1 MKGWPGEPD
10 MEHDVLVAQ
19 GPAAAADGKPI
30 SNVIFDFGNVLIYWD
45 PSVVLLPRYSQETID
60 QFLDNDISGFYDA
73 NDRMDG
79 GASPDEGVAWMREH
93 YGDKWADILRYYL
106 DNFEDSLTGV
116 VPGARVLVNDLKAA
130 GIGVWGLS
138 NWEKEL
144 FPIALKHCEI
154 LQRLDGR
161 LVSGYVHMRKPHK
174 DIYEK
179 ALEEFGISAESSV
192 FIDDKAMNIAGANE
206 AGIRGI
212 RFSDARKLRE
222 LLIEQGIDAREIECA
237 VLCPKA
243 GSEPQASW
251 PGEIVLDKRNSGDD
265 QFYDFDSKYMD
276 SSASHVEVPANLPQE
291 TLQQVRETA
300 VKAFKAVDGAG
311 LSRVD
316 TFVTPDGEV
325 MVNEI
330 NTMPGFTPISMYPK
344 AWEATGIGY
353 TDLITKLID
362 GVLR

>member
-19 GPAAAADGKPI
+19 GPAAAADGKSI

-222 LLIEQGIDAREIECA
+222 LLIEQGIDIPA
-237 VLCPKA
+237 V
-243 GSEPQASW
+243 Q
-251 PGEIVLDKRNSGDD
+251 
-265 QFYDFDSKYMD
+265 
-276 SSASHVEVPANLPQE
+276 
-291 TLQQVRETA
+291 
-300 VKAFKAVDGAG
+300 
-311 LSRVD
+311 
-316 TFVTPDGEV
+316 
-325 MVNEI
+325 
-330 NTMPGFTPISMYPK
+330 
-344 AWEATGIGY
+344 
-353 TDLITKLID
+353 
-362 GVLR
+362 

>member
-116 VPGARVLVNDLKAA
+116 VPGARVLVNDLKAS

-144 FPIALKHCEI
+144 FPIAERTTPI
-154 LQRLDGR
+154 LRQLDGKG
-161 LVSGYVHMRKPHK
+161 VSGYVRLRKP
-174 DIYEK
+174 DSAIYSK
-179 ALEEFGISAESSV
+179 ALEEFGIGAQGAV
-192 FIDDKAMNIAGANE
+192 FVDDKAMNIVGAN
-206 AGIRGI
+206 AVGIRGI
-212 RFSDARKLRE
+212 RFRDPVKLRE
-222 LLIEQGIDAREIECA
+222 LLISNGVGI
-237 VLCPKA
+237 
-243 GSEPQASW
+243 
-251 PGEIVLDKRNSGDD
+251 
-265 QFYDFDSKYMD
+265 
-276 SSASHVEVPANLPQE
+276 
-291 TLQQVRETA
+291 
-300 VKAFKAVDGAG
+300 
-311 LSRVD
+311 
-316 TFVTPDGEV
+316 PDV
-325 MVNEI
+325 Q
-330 NTMPGFTPISMYPK
+330 
-344 AWEATGIGY
+344 
-353 TDLITKLID
+353 
-362 GVLR
+362 

>member
-10 MEHDVLVAQ
+10 MEHDVLMAD
-19 GPAAAADGKPI
+19 GNAASAAGKPI
-30 SNVIFDFGNVLIYWD
+30 TDVIFDFGNVLIYWD

-222 LLIEQGIDAREIECA
+222 LLIEQGIDIPA
-237 VLCPKA
+237 V
-243 GSEPQASW
+243 Q
-251 PGEIVLDKRNSGDD
+251 
-265 QFYDFDSKYMD
+265 
-276 SSASHVEVPANLPQE
+276 
-291 TLQQVRETA
+291 
-300 VKAFKAVDGAG
+300 
-311 LSRVD
+311 
-316 TFVTPDGEV
+316 
-325 MVNEI
+325 
-330 NTMPGFTPISMYPK
+330 
-344 AWEATGIGY
+344 
-353 TDLITKLID
+353 
-362 GVLR
+362 

>member
-1 MKGWPGEPD
+1 
-10 MEHDVLVAQ
+10 
-19 GPAAAADGKPI
+19 
-30 SNVIFDFGNVLIYWD
+30 
-45 PSVVLLPRYSQETID
+45 
-60 QFLDNDISGFYDA
+60 
-73 NDRMDG
+73 
-79 GASPDEGVAWMREH
+79 MREH

-222 LLIEQGIDAREIECA
+222 LLIEQGIDIPA
-237 VLCPKA
+237 V
-243 GSEPQASW
+243 Q
-251 PGEIVLDKRNSGDD
+251 
-265 QFYDFDSKYMD
+265 
-276 SSASHVEVPANLPQE
+276 
-291 TLQQVRETA
+291 
-300 VKAFKAVDGAG
+300 
-311 LSRVD
+311 
-316 TFVTPDGEV
+316 
-325 MVNEI
+325 
-330 NTMPGFTPISMYPK
+330 
-344 AWEATGIGY
+344 
-353 TDLITKLID
+353 
-362 GVLR
+362 

>member
-30 SNVIFDFGNVLIYWD
+30 SNVIFDFGNVL
-45 PSVVLLPRYSQETID
+45 
-60 QFLDNDISGFYDA
+60 
-73 NDRMDG
+73 
-79 GASPDEGVAWMREH
+79 
-93 YGDKWADILRYYL
+93 ILRYYL

-222 LLIEQGIDAREIECA
+222 LLIEQGIDIPA
-237 VLCPKA
+237 V
-243 GSEPQASW
+243 Q
-251 PGEIVLDKRNSGDD
+251 
-265 QFYDFDSKYMD
+265 
-276 SSASHVEVPANLPQE
+276 
-291 TLQQVRETA
+291 
-300 VKAFKAVDGAG
+300 
-311 LSRVD
+311 
-316 TFVTPDGEV
+316 
-325 MVNEI
+325 
-330 NTMPGFTPISMYPK
+330 
-344 AWEATGIGY
+344 
-353 TDLITKLID
+353 
-362 GVLR
+362 

>member
-192 FIDDKAMNIAGANE
+192 FIDDKAMNH
-206 AGIRGI
+206 RG
-212 RFSDARKLRE
+212 RE
-222 LLIEQGIDAREIECA
+222 RGRHPRHSLLGR
-237 VLCPKA
+237 
-243 GSEPQASW
+243 PQAARAADRAGHRY
-251 PGEIVLDKRNSGDD
+251 PGGSVT
-265 QFYDFDSKYMD
+265 
-276 SSASHVEVPANLPQE
+276 SARPHV
-291 TLQQVRETA
+291 VRR
-300 VKAFKAVDGAG
+300 
-311 LSRVD
+311 S
-316 TFVTPDGEV
+316 
-325 MVNEI
+325 
-330 NTMPGFTPISMYPK
+330 TMM
-344 AWEATGIGY
+344 TGQMA
-353 TDLITKLID
+353 
-362 GVLR
+362 

>member
-1 MKGWPGEPD
+1 MTSPASTTRTTAWTA
-10 MEHDVLVAQ
+10 AQ
-19 GPAAAADGKPI
+19 APTRAWRGCASITATSGRI
-30 SNVIFDFGNVLIYWD
+30 S
-45 PSVVLLPRYSQETID
+45 
-60 QFLDNDISGFYDA
+60 
-73 NDRMDG
+73 
-79 GASPDEGVAWMREH
+79 
-93 YGDKWADILRYYL
+93 LRYYL

-222 LLIEQGIDAREIECA
+222 LLIEQGIDIPA
-237 VLCPKA
+237 V
-243 GSEPQASW
+243 Q
-251 PGEIVLDKRNSGDD
+251 
-265 QFYDFDSKYMD
+265 
-276 SSASHVEVPANLPQE
+276 
-291 TLQQVRETA
+291 
-300 VKAFKAVDGAG
+300 
-311 LSRVD
+311 
-316 TFVTPDGEV
+316 
-325 MVNEI
+325 
-330 NTMPGFTPISMYPK
+330 
-344 AWEATGIGY
+344 
-353 TDLITKLID
+353 
-362 GVLR
+362 